1 MPYETVRYNREDLY
15 EQVWSQPMSKLCKT
29 YGLSNVG
36 LAKICKKL
44 KIPVPGR
51 GFWAK
56 KAHGKIIR
64 RPSLP
69 SLPGS
74 DAFVLRVAKRGDP
87 PVAQGHAEEVEP
99 KIAFERLDGNRIQV
113 SPALLSPHPYVAR
126 AEKSLRNARGNSS
139 GIISPMAKKCLD
151 IRVGPNSLDRAL
163 RIMDALI
170 KALESREINVS
181 ISEEGNRAT
190 SVSVLGESLEFGI
203 EETLNRT
210 ERELTKAQKR
220 EKEKYAWLYSRPQ
233 YDYSPSGSLILKIK
247 SSGGRGFRGI
257 WSDGKKQRVED
268 ALNFFIV
275 GLIKAAEAI
284 KAERLERERW
294 KRERQEKERQR
305 EEMARLR
312 KEEEERLQS
321 LDKQIMGWH
330 KSQQIRA
337 YIEAVRQTAIRKQQ
351 QIAEGSQLDQWL
363 TWAHQQADHLDPL
376 AERPSSDL
384 NEKDEKDLDY

>member
-1 MPYETVRYNREDLY
+1 MPYETVRYNRDDLY
-15 EQVWSQPMSKLCKT
+15 EQVWSQPMSKLAKS
-29 YGLSNVG
+29 YGLSDVG

-44 KIPVPGR
+44 KIPVPAR

-56 KAHGKIIR
+56 KAHGKIIH

-69 SLPGS
+69 SLEGS
-74 DAFVLRVAKRGDP
+74 EGFVLRVAKRGDL
-87 PVAQGHAEEVEP
+87 PVTQGHTEEVEA
-99 KIAFERLDGNRIQV
+99 KITFEQLNENQIQV

-126 AEKSLRNARGNSS
+126 AEKNLRNARRNSS
-139 GIISPMAKKCLD
+139 GILSPLAKKCLD
-151 IRVGPNSLDRAL
+151 LQIGPNSLDRAL

-170 KALESREINVS
+170 KALESRGINVS

-190 SVSVLGESLEFGI
+190 SVSVLGETLQFGI

-210 ERELTKAQKR
+210 ERELTKAQKK
-220 EKEKYAWLYSRPQ
+220 EKEKYAWLYNRPQ
-233 YDYSPSGSLILKIK
+233 YDYSPSGSLVLKIK
-247 SSGGRGFRGI
+247 SSEGRGFRRT

-268 ALNFFIV
+268 ALNSFIV

-294 KRERQEKERQR
+294 KREWQEKERQR

-312 KEEEERLQS
+312 REEEERLQS
-321 LDKQIMGWH
+321 LDKQVVGWH
-330 KSQQIRA
+330 KSRQIRA
-337 YIEAVRQTAIRKQQ
+337 YIEAVRQAAIQKHG

-363 TWAHQQADHLDPL
+363 TWANQQADRIDPL
-376 AERPSSDL
+376 SENSPSTL
-384 NEKDEKDLDY
+384 DEEVDKISS